1 MKKAK
6 QTALLLAVALCGALT
21 SCNTVTPAAVS
32 YNEYRAGVVP
42 VSSVGL
48 KDANYKILKRL
59 TATADVSSQSS
70 AYQIIIRV
78 DDEPMYTY
86 SIPGSVPILTSFN
99 SNCVLGAVDG
109 FPTIKD
115 IRNPELN
122 ILAQQVA
129 LGKILKQLVDLGGD
143 AITYPVVE
151 VVRKQTQA
159 FQNPE
164 YVVTLSAYAVKLNPA
179 K

>member
-6 QTALLLAVALCGALT
+6 QTALLLAVALCGALS

-59 TATADVSSQSS
+59 TATADVSYQAT
-70 AYQIIIRV
+70 AYQSKILV

-86 SIPGSVPILTSFN
+86 SYQGVTPILTGFN

-109 FPTIKD
+109 FPMIKD
-115 IRNPELN
+115 MRNPELN
-122 ILAQQVA
+122 VLAQQVA
-129 LGKILKQLVDLGGD
+129 LGKMLKQLVDLGGD

-164 YVVTLSAYAVKLNPA
+164 YTVTISAYAVKLNPV